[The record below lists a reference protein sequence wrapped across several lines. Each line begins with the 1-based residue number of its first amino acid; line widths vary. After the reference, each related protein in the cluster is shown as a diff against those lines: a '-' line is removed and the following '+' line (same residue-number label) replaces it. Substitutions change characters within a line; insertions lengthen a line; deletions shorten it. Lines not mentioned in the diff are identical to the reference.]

1 MESKRPSWSSRYS
14 FILAT
19 IGSAVG
25 LGNIWRFPYIMGQ
38 NGGAVF
44 LVVYLILILTIC
56 SVPLLAEL
64 AFGKITKKECVGAF
78 EGVNKKFKLIGYLNP
93 VTGILISSFYFIV
106 GGWIINYI
114 YLSFINCK
122 IEDFSRYF
130 SSLTQNSISACA
142 YTLLFLFIC
151 IFFTSRGVKKG
162 IEFANNVL
170 MPLFAVILIGL
181 IIYSIN
187 LPNANLG
194 LEYMFKPDFSK
205 INGQMFLCALG
216 QALFTLSIGMGA
228 LLTYGSYIEEDKSLT
243 KSAYTIIFSDTAFAI
258 MAGIM
263 IFPAIFSFGLE
274 PNSGAGLVFVT
285 LPYIFF
291 KMPFGNIVSGAFFV
305 LLLCAAITSGISIL
319 EVSIATMTERFKF
332 SRLKASIL
340 LFTVITIIAIPATLS
355 FGILSEYK
363 ILNKTIFDFLDFS
376 TSSVLM
382 PINAFA
388 LCLITGWGLKLKGN
402 MFIKNRFL
410 AFLFDIGLKYIVPLI
425 MLALLY
431 IGLK

>member
-1 MESKRPSWSSRYS
+1 MENKRPSWSSKYS
-14 FILAT
+14 FILAAV
-19 IGSAVG
+19 GSAVG

-44 LVVYLILILTIC
+44 LVVYLILIMTIC

-64 AFGKITKKECVGAF
+64 AFGKIVKKECVGAF
-78 EGVNKKFKLIGYLNP
+78 EGVNKKFKIFGYLNP
-93 VTGILISSFYFIV
+93 LTGILISSFYFIV

-114 YLSFINCK
+114 YLSFANCK
-122 IEDFSRYF
+122 VDDFGQYF
-130 SSLTQNSISACA
+130 SNLTQNSIAACI

-151 IFFTSRGVKKG
+151 IFLTSRGVKKG

-170 MPLFAVILIGL
+170 MPLFAVILVVL

-205 INGQMFLCALG
+205 ISSDMFLCALG

-228 LLTYGSYIEEDKSLT
+228 LLTYGSYIEEDKNLT
-243 KSAYTIIFSDTAFAI
+243 KSAYTIILSDTMFAI
-258 MAGIM
+258 MAGVM

-291 KMPFGNIVSGAFFV
+291 KMPFGNIVSAMFFI

-319 EVSIATMTERFKF
+319 EVSVATITERFKF
-332 SRLKASIL
+332 SRLKASII
-340 LFTVITIIAIPATLS
+340 LFLIIALIAIPATLS
-355 FGILSEYK
+355 FGILADYK
-363 ILNKTIFDFLDFS
+363 IAGKTLFDFLDFS

-382 PINAFA
+382 PINALI
-388 LCLITGWGLKLKGN
+388 LCLITGWCLKLKGS
-402 MFIKNRFL
+402 MLTKNKVL
-410 AFLFDIGLKYIVPLI
+410 STLFDFGLKYLVPLI
-425 MLALLY
+425 MSALLY
-431 IGLK
+431 VGLR